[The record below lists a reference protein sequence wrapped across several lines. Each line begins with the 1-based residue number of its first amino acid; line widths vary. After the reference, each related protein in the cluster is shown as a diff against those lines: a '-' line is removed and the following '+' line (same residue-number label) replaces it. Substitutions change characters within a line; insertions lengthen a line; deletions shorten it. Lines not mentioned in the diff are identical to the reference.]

1 MQKKSIIIY
10 VTAIVLVVAVC
21 FTSVFFCHEEKQQG
35 LAPHTQADGADI

>member
-21 FTSVFFCHEEKQQG
+21 FTSVFFVMKKT
-35 LAPHTQADGADI
+35 A